1 MQRKLKYFFYIR
13 AKPVTKAAKNAAIK
27 MELFEVQD
35 ILYFFPNNKNIVTFQ

>member
-35 ILYFFPNNKNIVTFQ
+35 ILYLFPITKKNVTFK